1 MEDEKKKLRHNSAI
15 FSRGHFVAPSPLNL
29 FPNSDA
35 SPSFAATMNIVLVE
49 PEIPPNTGNVARLCA
64 ATKSVLHLIEPF
76 GFKLDD
82 SQLKRAGMDYWQ
94 HVQWH
99 RWRNWQAFAEKLPA
113 NAKLW
118 FVESNGSKIYS
129 DAIFSPDDYLV
140 FGRETA
146 GLPKKLLEENR
157 ERWLRIPMFN
167 ENARSLNLSNCV
179 ALVLFEALRQ
189 QSFQCEIL

>member
-1 MEDEKKKLRHNSAI
+1 
-15 FSRGHFVAPSPLNL
+15 
-29 FPNSDA
+29 
-35 SPSFAATMNIVLVE
+35 MNIVLVE

-82 SQLKRAGMDYWQ
+82 AQLKRAGMDYWQ
-94 HVQWH
+94 QVEWH
-99 RWRNWQAFAEKLPA
+99 RWKNWKRVCA
-113 NAKLW
+113 NACRPGAAVVCRIQRRRHFTARLNLRRMIIW
-118 FVESNGSKIYS
+118 C
-129 DAIFSPDDYLV
+129 

-146 GLPKKLLEENR
+146 GLPKQLLEENR

-167 ENARSLNLSNCV
+167 AQSRSLNLSNCV

-189 QSFQCEIL
+189 QGFPGEI

>member
-1 MEDEKKKLRHNSAI
+1 
-15 FSRGHFVAPSPLNL
+15 
-29 FPNSDA
+29 
-35 SPSFAATMNIVLVE
+35 MNIVLVQ

-94 HVQWH
+94 QVEWH
-99 RWRNWQAFAEKLPA
+99 RWANWTAFAEKLPPA
-113 NAKLW
+113 ARLW
-118 FVESNGSKIYS
+118 LVESAGPQCYADVN
-129 DAIFSPDDYLV
+129 FRPNDYLV

-146 GLPKKLLEENR
+146 GLPKQLVEQYHEN
-157 ERWLRIPMFN
+157 WLRIPMFN
-167 ENARSLNLSNCV
+167 ADSRSLNLSNCV

-189 QSFQCEIL
+189 QGFTGEIY